1 MVFILHRFDVDWD
14 SRDWRFR
21 EGRMAAGFKNRDN
34 TRSRVEIEGFYQYST
49 QWYPCTLKDLSTG
62 GAGLKLQQIFVPG
75 DIIRLKF
82 GLRDDQRVVEA
93 TVANVNGTRIGV
105 KFSVDPL
112 TQDFLKSV
120 IAAFS
125 RPTTYRRQP

>member
-1 MVFILHRFDVDWD
+1 
-14 SRDWRFR
+14 
-21 EGRMAAGFKNRDN
+21 MAAVFKNRSN
-34 TRSRVEIEGFYQYST
+34 ARAKVSIEGFYQYST
-49 QWYPCTLKDLSTG
+49 QWYPCTLQDLSTG
-62 GAGLKLQQIFVPG
+62 GAGIKLQQIFVTG

-82 GLRDDQRVVEA
+82 GFRDDQRVVEA

-120 IAAFS
+120 NSAIS
-125 RPTTYRRQP
+125 RPTIYRRQP